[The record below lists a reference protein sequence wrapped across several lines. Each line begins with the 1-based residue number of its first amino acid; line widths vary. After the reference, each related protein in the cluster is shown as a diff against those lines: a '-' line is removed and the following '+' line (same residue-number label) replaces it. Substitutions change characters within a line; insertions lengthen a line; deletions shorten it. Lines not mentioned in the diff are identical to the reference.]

1 MQWHC
6 FSVHIGCAVTL
17 LLAVQWYYVFWFCC
31 DIVVAV
37 QWYYVFWFCSD
48 TVVAVLWHFTL
59 VVQWYCLLWLCSA
72 DALEKNQQLEF
83 ERNKERFAFLKV
95 STRVCLVLHACKRL
109 PPPPTPLMSYGL
121 SQSMRDI
128 LLNWPKI
135 EVPCT
140 TGDVCLGPFQMCQVI
155 VGHKI

>member
-1 MQWHC
+1 MC
-6 FSVHIGCAVTL
+6 SGSAVT
-17 LLAVQWYYVFWFCC
+17 
-31 DIVVAV
+31 
-37 QWYYVFWFCSD
+37 
-48 TVVAVLWHFTL
+48 
-59 VVQWYCLLWLCSA
+59 LLWLCSDIMCSGSA
-72 DALEKNQQLEF
+72 VTLLWLCCDTLHWLCSDIVYCGCAVLTLWRKTNSWSL
-83 ERNKERFAFLKV
+83 KE
-95 STRVCLVLHACKRL
+95 TRRGLPFSRSVLGSVLFFMLVKDS
-109 PPPPTPLMSYGL
+109 PPPPTPLMSHGL